1 MKKICLVLSGLVLML
16 LIIGAA
22 MAFFSKIQAGEKIG
36 LVRVEGPITDSGNI
50 IDEIK
55 DYASDPSIKAIVM
68 RVDSPGGGVAP
79 SQEIYEEVRKA
90 AAKKFV
96 VVSMGSLAASGGYY
110 ISVPATRIFANPG
123 TITGSIGVIMEVPNI
138 QGLLGKLGV
147 KTEVIKS
154 GRNKDLGSLFKA
166 MPPEQRRILQ
176 EALDNVHEQF
186 IEAVASGRKIPL
198 DRVKAL
204 ADGRIF
210 TGEQAKALK
219 LVDNL
224 GDLEDAIAAAKT
236 MAGIKGKPSIVK
248 KKKGHGILGLLDSKI
263 SLPDIYPFFKM
274 SYLFSP

>member
-90 AAKKFV
+90 AAKKYV